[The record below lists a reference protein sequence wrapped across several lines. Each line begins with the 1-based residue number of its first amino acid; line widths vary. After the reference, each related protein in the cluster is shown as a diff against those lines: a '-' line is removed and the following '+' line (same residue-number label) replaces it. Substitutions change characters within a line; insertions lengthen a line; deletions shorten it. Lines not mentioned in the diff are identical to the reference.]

1 MKFEKFHRMDEIS
14 FISTYME
21 LGSLSKL
28 KLEKSHRMEEI
39 SFTYTYMEL
48 ES

>member
-1 MKFEKFHRMDEIS
+1 MKLEKFHRMDEIS
-14 FISTYME
+14 FTYTYME